1 MKARGRKTV
10 KAEGEREGPLRQVLT
25 LVVAAVVAL
34 AARSSLAD
42 HYVVPSGSMLPTV
55 HEGDRILVNKLAYGL
70 RLPFTEIYVVETADP
85 EPGQVVV
92 LRSPE
97 GGTVLLKRVVAGPG
111 DTIEV
116 VDGHL
121 VLNGQPVPIL
131 DEAGHLTEQLSGAD
145 HPVLLTDGGGPGYGP
160 LTLPAD
166 RFLVLGDN
174 RGDSRDGRF
183 FGLVD
188 RGAILG
194 RALGCFSRGGD
205 LSWRPL

>member
-1 MKARGRKTV
+1 MTARRRG
-10 KAEGEREGPLRQVLT
+10 AGPEGERQGPLRQVLT
-25 LVVAAVVAL
+25 IVAAAVVAL

-55 HEGDRILVNKLAYGL
+55 HEGDRILVNKLAYGV
-70 RLPFTEIYVVETADP
+70 RLPFTEIYLVPTSDP
-85 EPGQVVV
+85 QPGHVVV

-116 VDGHL
+116 VGGQL
-121 VLNGQPVPIL
+121 VLNGRPVPIL
-131 DEAGHLTEQLSGAD
+131 VESGRATEQLPGSSHA
-145 HPVLLTDGGGPGYGP
+145 VLLASGGGPAYGP
-160 LTLPAD
+160 ITLPAD

-194 RALGCFSRGGD
+194 RAVACFSRDGD